1 MDREMIDLYS
11 DYLIT
16 NFGQATA
23 TGLSSVLNGEIS
35 HDSITRFLSDR
46 ELTSKDYWQLVK
58 PVIRRIQEANAY
70 ISIDDVIVAK
80 PHSEETG
87 AIAYYFDH
95 TTSRTLKGMNI
106 VDATYVTS
114 FGRVPLDFEVVKKLE
129 YKVDFEGKPFRDQ
142 VKTKHEILEQIL
154 SFAVQNDVLFKWVL
168 FDIWYGSA
176 ANMRLVKLDLGK
188 EFITPLKENRK
199 VKLVEGKETLFTAV
213 SKLELEEGK
222 PYLARLES
230 VPFDVL
236 IVKLVFK
243 HEDGGQG
250 VQFLCSSATGCSG
263 EEIRLAY
270 RHRWPIEEQH
280 KSGKQNA
287 GLGSSPASLVVAR
300 VNHVFCSFV
309 GVLKLECLKL
319 LSGLNH
325 FLLRGKLRLKAVQ
338 AALVELSRLRGV
350 HSTLA
355 INPA

>member
-23 TGLSSVLNGEIS
+23 TGLSSVLNEEIS

-58 PVIRRIQEANAY
+58 PVIRSIQEANAC
-70 ISIDDVIVAK
+70 ISID
-80 PHSEETG
+80 
-87 AIAYYFDH
+87 
-95 TTSRTLKGMNI
+95 
-106 VDATYVTS
+106 
-114 FGRVPLDFEVVKKLE
+114 
-129 YKVDFEGKPFRDQ
+129 
-142 VKTKHEILEQIL
+142 
-154 SFAVQNDVLFKWVL
+154 
-168 FDIWYGSA
+168 DIWYGSA

-199 VKLVEGKETLFTAV
+199 IKLVEGVENPVTAV

-222 PYLARLES
+222 PYLVQLES

-236 IVKLVFK
+236 ILKLVFLLTRQHLAGCSRFK

-270 RHRWPIEEQH
+270 RHRWPVEEQH

-319 LSGLNH
+319 STGLNH
-325 FLLRGKLRLKAVQ
+325 FLLRSKLRLRAVQ
-338 AALVELSRLRGV
+338 AALLELNRLRGV
-350 HSTLA
+350 HLTLA
-355 INPA
+355 INPV

>member
-129 YKVDFEGKPFRDQ
+129 YKVDFEGKAFRDQ

-154 SFAVQNDVLFKWVL
+154 SFAVQNDVPFKWVL

-230 VPFDVL
+230 VPFDMVIL
-236 IVKLVFK
+236 KLVFK

-250 VQFLCSSATGCSG
+250 VQFLCSSATSCTG

-270 RHRWPIEEQH
+270 RHRWPVEEQH

-338 AALVELSRLRGV
+338 AALVELNRLRGV